1 MYTFYTHCVTRDLT
15 LDLKVNPAC
24 SRNITL
30 VFRRVRKTTKSDD
43 QLRHV
48 CPSAWN
54 NSVPTGRIL
63 MKFYMSIFFFKSVYK
78 IQVSLK
84 FGNNNGCL
92 TRTSIH
98 IFDQISSTSSYNEK
112 CFRNKLQSKSKHAF
126 YVQKNFFSPENLAF
140 FFEMM

>member
-1 MYTFYTHCVTRDLT
+1 MQPQHNPGFQTRSQNYE
-15 LDLKVNPAC
+15 K
-24 SRNITL
+24 
-30 VFRRVRKTTKSDD
+30 RRSASSCMSVRME
-43 QLRHV
+43 QLG
-48 CPSAWN
+48 SNWTN
-54 NSVPTGRIL
+54 FNEIL
-63 MKFYMSIFFFKSVYK
+63 YEYFFFKSVYK